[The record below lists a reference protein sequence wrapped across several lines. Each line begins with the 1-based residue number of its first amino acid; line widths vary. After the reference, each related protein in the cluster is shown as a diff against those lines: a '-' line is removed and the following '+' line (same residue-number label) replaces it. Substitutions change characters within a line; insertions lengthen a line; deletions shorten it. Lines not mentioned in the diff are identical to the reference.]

1 MKVTFLFG
9 AGASRHTLP
18 IISEIP
24 EQLKSFIDEMKNPAL
39 ILDEGKFKD
48 LNTKDNKLEIQN
60 LLITD
65 LEWLLDLSSRHAS
78 VDTAAKKLFIKG
90 NYGGLTRL
98 KVALSIFF
106 VFEQL
111 KKKPDYRYDA
121 FFASLLQD
129 GIRSFPDNVRIISW
143 NYDYQFELSYQEYSG
158 DKRISSSQAML
169 NVVTKF
175 DYSKRTSDSFKI
187 CKLNGTTGLFK
198 DRGFHQYTYVDDFDR
213 ELDKELME
221 SFVRNYAV
229 AVYFSNQFYPSLS
242 FAWERQNSETDI
254 VSFAAKE
261 VLDTETLVVIG
272 YSFPFFNRE
281 IDRSI
286 IGTMA
291 NLKSVYFQAPDAENI
306 IDRFQSIRPDIEKL
320 KIKPI
325 HDVFQFFL
333 PPEL

>member
-9 AGASRHTLP
+9 AGASRHALP

-24 EQLKSFIDEMKNPAL
+24 ERLKSFIEKMKSADL
-39 ILDEGKFKD
+39 ILDEGKFEGF
-48 LNTKDNKLEIQN
+48 NTKDNKKEIQN
-60 LLITD
+60 LLIND

-106 VFEQL
+106 VYEQL
-111 KKKPDYRYDA
+111 SNKPDYRYDA

-129 GIRSFPDNVRIISW
+129 GITSFPDNIRIISW

-158 DKRISSSQAML
+158 DKRISSNQSML

-175 DYSKRTSDSFKI
+175 DYSKRASNRFKI
-187 CKLNGTTGLFK
+187 CKLNGTTGIFK
-198 DRGFHQYTYVDDFDR
+198 DRGFHQYTYIDEFDR
-213 ELDKELME
+213 KLDKSLME
-221 SFVRNYAV
+221 NFVRNYAA

-254 VSFAAKE
+254 VTFATKE
-261 VLDTETLVVIG
+261 VTDTETLVVIG

-286 IGTMA
+286 IGSMT
-291 NLKSVYFQAPDAENI
+291 NLKSVYFQSPDAESI
-306 IDRFQSIRPDIEKL
+306 IDRFQSIRTDIDKL
-320 KIKPI
+320 KLKPV
-325 HDVFQFFL
+325 HDVYQFFL
-333 PPEL
+333 PYEL